1 VTPFLL
7 ILSSPSGGG
16 KTTIARA
23 LLAAR
28 DDLGYSVSATTRAPR
43 EGERD
48 GVDYFFQSRAEFE
61 ERRGRGEFLEWAE
74 YGGSLYGTL
83 NAEVDRVLETGSSVV
98 LDIEVQGARQVRE
111 RRSDVVG
118 IFILPPSADV
128 LVERLSQRGAATG
141 EELRR
146 RMQRAREEL
155 ELAPTYDYIV
165 ENDNRT
171 QAVSEVAA
179 IIDSESRRAGRITAL
194 ERSVSEMRQRLLELV
209 NQIPLKEET

>member
-1 VTPFLL
+1 LL

-28 DDLGYSVSATTRAPR
+28 EDLGYSVSATTRAPR

-61 ERRGRGEFLEWAE
+61 ARRSRGEFLEWAE

-83 NAEVDRVLETGSSVV
+83 TAEVDRLLESGRSVI
-98 LDIEVQGARQVRE
+98 LDIEVQGAQQVRE

-194 ERSVSEMRQRLLELV
+194 EQSVSEMRQRLLEIV
-209 NQIPLKEET
+209 NRIVPEEEK

>member
-1 VTPFLL
+1 MTPFLL

-28 DDLGYSVSATTRAPR
+28 EDLGYSVSATTRAPR

-61 ERRGRGEFLEWAE
+61 ARRSRGEFLEWAE

-83 NAEVDRVLETGSSVV
+83 TAEVDRLLESGRSVV
-98 LDIEVQGARQVRE
+98 LDIEVQGAQQVRE

-128 LVERLSQRGAATG
+128 LVELLSQRGAATG

-146 RMQRAREEL
+146 RMRRAREEL

-194 ERSVSEMRQRLLELV
+194 EQSVSEMRQRLLEIV
-209 NQIPLKEET
+209 NRIVPEEEK

>member
-1 VTPFLL
+1 MTPFLL

-28 DDLGYSVSATTRAPR
+28 EDLGYSVSATTRAPR

-61 ERRGRGEFLEWAE
+61 ARRSRGEFLEWAE

-83 NAEVDRVLETGSSVV
+83 TAEVDRLLESGRSVI
-98 LDIEVQGARQVRE
+98 LDIEVQGAQQVRE

-194 ERSVSEMRQRLLELV
+194 EQSVSEMRQRLLEIV
-209 NQIPLKEET
+209 NRIVPEEEK

>member
-1 VTPFLL
+1 MTPFLL